1 MRIFV
6 TVLILILSVQCWTKA
21 SDVSEFEIEGMT
33 IGDSLL
39 NYISLNDIKIAE
51 ENPAYYKD
59 NRYVTV
65 FIKKELSQYQDLQVV
80 YKPNDKKYI
89 IHEIKGTI
97 DFENNIEKCNLTRE
111 EIIKSVVDLF
121 PNSENIS
128 EVEPHE
134 YDQSNQSIVYST
146 WLLPKDGGFIHIGC
160 TDWGEKMYEKHKWID
175 SLEVVIGSEEFRRFL
190 TYEAYK

>member
-1 MRIFV
+1 MRIFA

-21 SDVSEFEIEGMT
+21 DDIGDYEIEGMT

-59 NRYVTV
+59 NKYVTV
-65 FIKKELSQYQDLQVV
+65 FVKKKLSQYQDLQVV

-111 EIIKSVVDLF
+111 QIIKSIVDMF
-121 PNSENIS
+121 PNTENIS

-134 YDQSNQSIVYST
+134 YDSSKQSIVYST

-160 TDWGEKMYEKHKWID
+160 TDWGEEIYEKHKWID
-175 SLEVVIGSEEFRRFL
+175 NLEVVIGSEEFRRFL

>member
-59 NRYVTV
+59 NKYVTV
-65 FIKKELSQYQDLQVV
+65 FVKKKLIQYQDLQVV